1 QRLEPGRRIRGLPV
15 SGPCRVLRD
24 RRVHPRPDLQ
34 RPCPDDGLRTVPAAA
49 PGLHQG
55 GRGQGSRGRRTHHR
69 REGAGVLSQ
78 RGYHRHGWRS
88 LGLLPKLHLPS
99 VRGRPAGHHHHRA
112 DDLPG
117 GAGDAMGSGPGC
129 RHPGVGPA
137 APHLPARR
145 APAVSDRLCA
155 AVPGDHPAPAARDP
169 ADRRGPPAAAPSPSP
184 GGRCSRPARGP
195 NTLEQA
201 RRRIHAG
208 GRYVMTD
215 LLSVHDV
222 TKIFGGVH
230 AVDGASLRVQE
241 GTITALIGPNGSGK
255 TTLFNIITGYLKADA
270 GRVEFDGRHVTGSHP
285 GRLYRQGLSRTFQQ
299 ARIFPQLTVQ
309 ENLVVAGGYEW
320 RQLFTSRVGGKDR
333 ERPAS
338 LLEEF
343 RLTDISELLASEL
356 SYGQRKLLEF
366 AAVLMSSPR
375 LVLLDEPTAGVN
387 PVLIETMER
396 HIRERNAAGIT
407 FLIVEHDM
415 TFVMRLCDP
424 VIVLDA
430 GKPIF
435 AGEPSVVQNNPL
447 VLDAYLGS

>member
-1 QRLEPGRRIRGLPV
+1 
-15 SGPCRVLRD
+15 
-24 RRVHPRPDLQ
+24 
-34 RPCPDDGLRTVPAAA
+34 
-49 PGLHQG
+49 
-55 GRGQGSRGRRTHHR
+55 
-69 REGAGVLSQ
+69 
-78 RGYHRHGWRS
+78 
-88 LGLLPKLHLPS
+88 
-99 VRGRPAGHHHHRA
+99 
-112 DDLPG
+112 
-117 GAGDAMGSGPGC
+117 
-129 RHPGVGPA
+129 
-137 APHLPARR
+137 
-145 APAVSDRLCA
+145 
-155 AVPGDHPAPAARDP
+155 
-169 ADRRGPPAAAPSPSP
+169 
-184 GGRCSRPARGP
+184 
-195 NTLEQA
+195 
-201 RRRIHAG
+201 
-208 GRYVMTD
+208 MTD

-241 GTITALIGPNGSGK
+241 GTVTALIGPNGSGK

-270 GRVEFDGRHVTGSHP
+270 GRVEFDGRDITGSHP

-309 ENLVVAGGYEW
+309 ENLVVAGGYGW
-320 RQLFTSRVGGKDR
+320 RELFTSRVGRQDR
-333 ERPAS
+333 ERAAS

-343 RLTDISELLASEL
+343 RLTDISELFASEL

-366 AAVLMSSPR
+366 AAVLMSAPR

-430 GKPIF
+430 GRPIF
-435 AGEPSVVQNNPL
+435 AGEPAVVQRNPL